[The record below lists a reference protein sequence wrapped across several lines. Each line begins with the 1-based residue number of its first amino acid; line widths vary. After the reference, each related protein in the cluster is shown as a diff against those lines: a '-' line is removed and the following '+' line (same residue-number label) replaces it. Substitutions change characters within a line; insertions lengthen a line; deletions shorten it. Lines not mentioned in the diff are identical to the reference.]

1 MLDIDPILRK
11 VTRPARYAGGEWNA
25 IVKDWDST
33 PLRLALAYPDAY
45 DIGMSNLG
53 LAILYDILNGQPDVL
68 AERVYAPWGDMEK
81 ELRARG
87 LPLFSLETRHPLAE
101 FDVVGF
107 SLGYELTY
115 TNVLN
120 MLDLASLPLLAAER
134 SETHPIV
141 IAGGTAAL
149 NPEPLADFIDA
160 FALGD
165 GEEVALEI
173 VDVLRRA
180 KSSAATRR
188 RDLLRELTRIPGV
201 YVPSLYDVEYEDDG
215 RVREVR
221 PLEGAPSR
229 VRRRFLERL
238 SPPPP
243 RPVVPFTQTVHDR
256 AAVEVQRGCV
266 RGCRFCQ
273 AGILYRPR
281 RERSA
286 GEVLEASKAI
296 LASTGYDEL
305 SLLSLNTSDHSEIG
319 PMVEALRREFGERLA
334 IALPSLRVDSFSVRL
349 AAAAS
354 GPGRRNITFAPEAG
368 SQRLRNV
375 INKPTTDDDLLAAAE
390 TAFDHGW
397 TNVKLYFM
405 VGLPTETLEDIEG
418 IIELAGAVKEAG
430 RRGHGGRAMP
440 TLPTGRQAGR
450 QAQVKVSTSI
460 FVPKPHTP
468 FQWVG
473 QAAARDLDE
482 RHEHLRRGLKRLG
495 IAFSWNDTRQSLL
508 EATLSRGD
516 RRLGKV
522 IQRAWQLGARFDAW
536 NELLDW
542 TAWRTALSEAG
553 VDTSFYAHRQRDEFE
568 TLPWSHIDSGVSEAF
583 LRGEWRKAL
592 AGETTPDCRLG
603 DCAVCGLQAYSE
615 ACAHKLAELPS
626 ARRR

>member
-11 VTRPARYAGGEWNA
+11 VTRPARYAGGEWNTV
-25 IVKDWDST
+25 VKDWEST
-33 PLRLALAYPDAY
+33 PLRIALAYPDAY

-53 LAILYDILNGQPDVL
+53 LAILYDILSAQPDVL
-68 AERVYAPWGDMEK
+68 AERVYAPWPDMEK
-81 ELRARG
+81 ELRAAG

-101 FDVVGF
+101 FDVIGF

-120 MLDLASLPLLAAER
+120 MLDLAGLPLRAAER
-134 SETHPIV
+134 AGGRPLV

-149 NPEPLADFIDA
+149 NPEPLAAFIDA
-160 FALGD
+160 FVLGD

-173 VDVLRRA
+173 VDILRRA
-180 KSSAATRR
+180 GAAGKTDRR
-188 RDLLRELTRIPGV
+188 GLLRELARVDGV
-201 YVPSLYDVEYEDDG
+201 YVPSLYSVEYHDDG
-215 RVREVR
+215 TVREVR
-221 PLEGAPSR
+221 PLDGAPAR
-229 VRRRFLERL
+229 VRRRFIERL
-238 SPPPP
+238 TPPPP
-243 RPVVPFTQTVHDR
+243 RPIVPFTQTVHDR

-273 AGILYRPR
+273 AGIVYRPR

-286 GEVLEASKAI
+286 AEVVEASRAI
-296 LASTGYDEL
+296 LASSGYDEL
-305 SLLSLNTSDHSEIG
+305 SLLSLSTADHSEIG

-368 SQRLRNV
+368 TQRLRDV
-375 INKPTTDDDLLAAAE
+375 INKPTTDEDLLAAVE
-390 TAFDHGW
+390 TAFAHGW

-405 VGLPTETLEDIEG
+405 VGLPTETLDDIQG
-418 IIELAGAVKEAG
+418 IVDLAAAVREVG
-430 RRGHGGRAMP
+430 RRRHGGR
-440 TLPTGRQAGR
+440 G
-450 QAQVKVSTSI
+450 QVKVSTSI

-473 QAAARDLDE
+473 QTAAEQIDE
-482 RHEHLRRGLKRLG
+482 RHDYLRRGLKRLG

-508 EATLSRGD
+508 EAMLSRGD
-516 RRLGKV
+516 RRLCEV
-522 IQRAWQLGARFDAW
+522 VQRAWQLGARFDAW

-542 TAWRTALSEAG
+542 KVWETALSEAG
-553 VDTSFYAHRQRDEFE
+553 LDASFYACRQRDEFE

-592 AGETTPDCRLG
+592 AGETTPDCRQG
-603 DCAVCGLQAYSE
+603 ECAVCGLQAYSQ
-615 ACAHKLAELPS
+615 ACAQKLAQLPPPG
-626 ARRR
+626 RR